1 MQFPVELGVSSDE
14 PGYRMNAGKKKRKKK
29 LSHLM
34 KKMADKLKGSNMG
47 NDSTSLT
54 R

>member
-1 MQFPVELGVSSDE
+1 MLFPVELGVSSDE
-14 PGYRMNAGKKKRKKK
+14 PGYRMNASKERKKK
-29 LSHLM
+29 SHLM

-47 NDSTSLT
+47 NDSTGLT